1 MNINEL
7 ELENIGSWPSLYKA
21 ILIMLVS
28 AGIIGAFYSYIIDD
42 QIKHLEKVE
51 AKELT
56 LKDEFRIKAALASN
70 LEPYRE
76 QMKEIEVIL
85 EGLVNKLP
93 SKKELASLLD
103 DISFIGS
110 NNGLQFESINWGV
123 KKQLELS
130 EEVPI
135 SIKVVGTY
143 DQLGKFSAD
152 IAALPRIVI
161 LENLRLKHD
170 GEGQLLLD
178 VVAKTYRY
186 KGMGNNEGGK
196 K

>member
-1 MNINEL
+1 MIL
-7 ELENIGSWPSLYKA
+7 ALLD
-21 ILIMLVS
+21 LIM
-28 AGIIGAFYSYIIDD
+28 AF
-42 QIKHLEKVE
+42 
-51 AKELT
+51 
-56 LKDEFRIKAALASN
+56 N
-70 LEPYRE
+70 L
-76 QMKEIEVIL
+76 IV
-85 EGLVNKLP
+85 
-93 SKKELASLLD
+93 
-103 DISFIGS
+103 
-110 NNGLQFESINWGV
+110 ESINWGV